1 MDIVNRIIETLGIN
15 PDVAVTLR
23 QMVQT
28 KIRDNI
34 IHEFDEMSPELQQKI
49 ITLLDGGTDINK
61 LESRLSHYRKDTQDN
76 FKELK
81 NNLGKLSML
90 WCHVLL
96 FKLNIPF
103 KVVSLFNVVIPDTF
117 NELLTLVLLF
127 NVVVPD
133 TYNVLFIVVIFFNV
147 VTPETF
153 NDDVHVVLLC
163 NVVTP
168 DTFNELF
175 IVVILSNFVIP
186 DTCNELFIF
195 VSILFIVQILG

>member
-1 MDIVNRIIETLGIN
+1 MFLHHLNKFFLFPLYFNFRINHLFHRPSSSVLTR
-15 PDVAVTLR
+15 P
-23 QMVQT
+23 
-28 KIRDNI
+28 
-34 IHEFDEMSPELQQKI
+34 SPEP
-49 ITLLDGGTDINK
+49 TNVDPPD
-61 LESRLSHYRKDTQDN
+61 E
-76 FKELK
+76 K

-133 TYNVLFIVVIFFNV
+133 TYNILFIVVIFFNV

-153 NDDVHVVLLC
+153 NDDVHVVLLF

-195 VSILFIVQILG
+195 VSILFIVQILE